1 MNEYVWE
8 TCEEL
13 DKKIADR
20 VRLIR
25 KRRSISQ
32 EKLSKISNVSLGSIK
47 RFETTGQISLLSLTK
62 IAVALNI
69 VSLLKNILMVYG
81 EYLQTVCLMHG
92 DSCCLTGC

>member
-25 KRRSISQ
+25 KT
-32 EKLSKISNVSLGSIK
+32 LH
-47 RFETTGQISLLSLTK
+47 FTGE
-62 IAVALNI
+62 AF
-69 VSLLKNILMVYG
+69 
-81 EYLQTVCLMHG
+81 
-92 DSCCLTGC
+92 

>member
-32 EKLSKISNVSLGSIK
+32 ERLSKISNVSLGSIK
-47 RFETTGQISLLSLTK
+47 DLKQQDRFHC
-62 IAVALNI
+62 
-69 VSLLKNILMVYG
+69 Y
-81 EYLQTVCLMHG
+81 H
-92 DSCCLTGC
+92 

>member
-25 KRRSISQ
+25 KDAPFHKRSFLRLAMSV
-32 EKLSKISNVSLGSIK
+32 LA
-47 RFETTGQISLLSLTK
+47 R
-62 IAVALNI
+62 
-69 VSLLKNILMVYG
+69 
-81 EYLQTVCLMHG
+81 
-92 DSCCLTGC
+92 

>member
-25 KRRSISQ
+25 KRRSISSF
-32 EKLSKISNVSLGSIK
+32 LRLAMSVLA
-47 RFETTGQISLLSLTK
+47 R
-62 IAVALNI
+62 
-69 VSLLKNILMVYG
+69 
-81 EYLQTVCLMHG
+81 
-92 DSCCLTGC
+92 

>member
-47 RFETTGQISLLSLTK
+47 RFESTGQISLKSLTK
-62 IAVALNI
+62 IATSLGVVNELRSLFTDVPYRNI
-69 VSLLKNILMVYG
+69 QEVINEGK
-81 EYLQTVCLMHG
+81 Q
-92 DSCCLTGC
+92 

>member
-20 VRLIR
+20 VSLIR

-47 RFETTGQISLLSLTK
+47 RYEATGQISLLTLNK
-62 IAVALNI
+62 IAVELNI
-69 VSLLKNILMVYG
+69 SDSLELL
-81 EYLQTVCLMHG
+81 L
-92 DSCCLTGC
+92 

>member
-32 EKLSKISNVSLGSIK
+32 EKLSKISNVSLGSIDLK
-47 RFETTGQISLLSLTK
+47 QQDRFHC
-62 IAVALNI
+62 
-69 VSLLKNILMVYG
+69 YR
-81 EYLQTVCLMHG
+81 
-92 DSCCLTGC
+92 

>member
-47 RFETTGQISLLSLTK
+47 RFETTLPEKYKVASGEAKLNGCIFEINDENCRVNK
-62 IAVALNI
+62 ITRVAR
-69 VSLLKNILMVYG
+69 K
-81 EYLQTVCLMHG
+81 
-92 DSCCLTGC
+92 